1 MATEAAGTRFEQLLA
16 RHPEI
21 PFELE
26 QLLRQLASSCARLER
41 ANADLVQSVA
51 QAPDEDLRAV
61 RQRGI
66 ERRWAEYGGLELWQD
81 GPPTGR
87 HLPGG

>member
-16 RHPEI
+16 RHPEM
-21 PFELE
+21 PLELE
-26 QLLRQLASSCARLER
+26 QLLLQLASRCTSLE
-41 ANADLVQSVA
+41 QSVA

-61 RQRGI
+61 RERGI

-81 GPPTGR
+81 GRPTGNQ
-87 HLPGG
+87 LPGG